1 MDIQVFDFEDS
12 INDPNLVEHHEWGLM
27 DRTVIREE
35 LTVDVVLHDVQRFL
49 VYPYLKFTFLFE
61 RKPEFFE
68 KNVIVPTALICA
80 LSTIAFLLPNESGEK
95 ITFSVTVFLALC
107 VNLLVVANHIPASS
121 ESYPIIGHYYIACII
136 LVAISIFMTTII
148 LSFHFKGEHMHLLP
162 IPYTLKKIMF
172 NYVAPLLC
180 FEMSKTLQRAYSK
193 IARARKVS
201 QMRKRKHKFSTFETR
216 KTKSSFSMQC
226 SVRRKKSKIVLSCT
240 EINAAESTMLPEDIK
255 FRQIIDTL
263 VKVESSLREAAIETA
278 AIHQRNILSEEWK
291 LFSRILDRLAAI
303 AYGLTTTAF
312 TIYFMYSLRCKPEI
326 VLPEPY
332 FVANI
337 SNYDVS

>member
-1 MDIQVFDFEDS
+1 M
-12 INDPNLVEHHEWGLM
+12 
-27 DRTVIREE
+27 
-35 LTVDVVLHDVQRFL
+35 HDVQRHL

-121 ESYPIIGHYYIACII
+121 ESYPIIGHYYIVCII
-136 LVAISIFMTTII
+136 LVAISIFMTTVI
-148 LSFHFKGEHMHLLP
+148 LYFHFKGEHMHLLP
-162 IPYTLKKIMF
+162 IPYTLKKVMF
-172 NYVAPLLC
+172 NYVAPLLG
-180 FEMSKTLQRAYSK
+180 FEMSRTLQRAYSK
-193 IARARKVS
+193 IAGARRMS

-216 KTKSSFSMQC
+216 RTKSSFNIQC
-226 SVRRKKSKIVLSCT
+226 SVRQKSKIILSST
-240 EINAAESTMLPEDIK
+240 QINSQSSSLPEDVK

-278 AIHQRNILSEEWK
+278 GIHQRNILSEEWK

-312 TIYFMYSLRCKPEI
+312 TIYFMYSLKCKPEI

-332 FVANI
+332 FVGNS
-337 SNYDVS
+337 SNYEGT